1 MIWIIKENNLRKT
14 ISSYIAITA
23 LFVGPINP
31 LYAQNNDTP
40 KSQCLNTDAVVSYDI
55 VSDDAIRFTLKED
68 KEIIMWL
75 KPHCPQLHFHGYVS
89 YTPVNGRLC
98 AGVDEVKTRSGL
110 PCRISHLTK
119 TLIVDDLAQ

>member
-1 MIWIIKENNLRKT
+1 VTWIIKENHLRK
-14 ISSYIAITA
+14 IINSCIPITA
-23 LFVGPINP
+23 LFLGHITP
-31 LYAQNNDTP
+31 LNAQNNDIP
-40 KSQCLNTDAVVSYDI
+40 KSQCLSTDAIVSYNI
-55 VSDDAIRFTLKED
+55 VSDDAIRFTLKEG

-119 TLIVDDLAQ
+119 TLIVDDLVQ